1 MTLSGK
7 LGDVI
12 LHFNEAHF
20 DQGLESSGL
29 TGDKFVRLALISR
42 NTQRRWIALSKL
54 NPASREL
61 GWSVMGLSSFSP
73 HSDRLRRLA
82 LKRRNP
88 ARSAYARALLADSV
102 RLSF

>member
-42 NTQRRWIALSKL
+42 NTQRRWIALSRL

-61 GWSVMGLSSFSP
+61 GWSVMVLS
-73 HSDRLRRLA
+73 RRLQPPFRQA
-82 LKRRNP
+82 APLGSP
-88 ARSAYARALLADSV
+88 ARST
-102 RLSF
+102 

>member
-20 DQGLESSGL
+20 DQGLEIVK

-42 NTQRRWIALSKL
+42 NTQRRWIALSRL
-54 NPASREL
+54 NPASPEL
-61 GWSVMGLSSFSP
+61 GWSVMVLS
-73 HSDRLRRLA
+73 RRLQPPFRQA
-82 LKRRNP
+82 APLGSKTP
-88 ARSAYARALLADSV
+88 
-102 RLSF
+102 